1 MIAKKEY
8 RPEPLGLPGSPSLN
22 YNPNL
27 SVYDGLMGGD
37 WNV

>member
-1 MIAKKEY
+1 LSA
-8 RPEPLGLPGSPSLN
+8 SPVLN

-37 WNV
+37 ANVRAD